1 MVYSVKR
8 ILDGGIY
15 NTREALLQNAPI
27 SLVIRKMQIK
37 MIRDYILISSEWL
50 RSKTQATAHAGEDVE
65 QVRGSANVYNLCEN
79 SSRGFLENWE

>member
-50 RSKTQATAHAGEDVE
+50 RSKTQATAHAGEDVDQGE
-65 QVRGSANVYNLCEN
+65 HSSIAGERANLYNHSGN
-79 SSRGFLENWE
+79 